1 MTLEDYRDAILFI
14 AAGGAIPPA
23 KWVDALKA
31 RAAYNSFGAL
41 GM

>member
-1 MTLEDYRDAILFI
+1 MLLEDYYDAVLFRV
-14 AAGGAIPPA
+14 AGGSIPPS

-31 RAAYNSFGAL
+31 KASYNSFGAL

>member
-1 MTLEDYRDAILFI
+1 MLLEDYYDAVLFR
-14 AAGGAIPPA
+14 AAGGTVPPK

-31 RAAYNSFGAL
+31 RESYKSFGAL